1 MTFKFE
7 SGGNEILNTRKLK
20 HLARMHV
27 IVEFFLLIQDHS
39 KFPSKCYQDIGEYAV
54 IKYMGPDSPIQNF
67 SALEKSKLCDLTLKM
82 DCIDAS
88 IVKEYVC
95 FLCLFVLFYSAAL
108 FFSKTPVKFHMQMT
122 STVNKSEVTTIFL
135 HSESPIFPTV
145 VFNNYGELLL
155 VSVYA

>member
-7 SGGNEILNTRKLK
+7 SGGNEICVQKLK

-39 KFPSKCYQDIGEYAV
+39 KFPSKCYQCIGEYAV
-54 IKYMGPDSPIQNF
+54 VKYMGPDSPIQNF

-88 IVKEYVC
+88 IVKEYV
-95 FLCLFVLFYSAAL
+95 
-108 FFSKTPVKFHMQMT
+108 
-122 STVNKSEVTTIFL
+122 
-135 HSESPIFPTV
+135 
-145 VFNNYGELLL
+145 VF
-155 VSVYA
+155 